1 MTKPPGSKFTS
12 KYINWQIKQLCIY
25 WGMKSINPIWLQR
38 QMETKEK
45 KKERNIQLKLN
56 GTKDIKDT
64 NIWT

>member
-12 KYINWQIKQLCIY
+12 KYINWQKKQLCIY

-45 KKERNIQLKLN
+45 KRKE
-56 GTKDIKDT
+56 TSS
-64 NIWT
+64 

>member
-1 MTKPPGSKFTS
+1 
-12 KYINWQIKQLCIY
+12 
-25 WGMKSINPIWLQR
+25 
-38 QMETKEK
+38 METKEK